1 MGTEGNSPAQLLR
14 HLKTHHDI
22 GPPHKP
28 DVNSK
33 RDAINYIDP
42 TSEEEEETDTQE
54 ITSRA
59 CDIAR
64 HLIGRDLQSFAV
76 SERPG
81 FKAYMRSCGVKT
93 ILPGH
98 SSVRK
103 AFNRLYEDGK
113 NNVRR
118 QIATAKAQKLRMAI
132 TGDSWKCKR
141 KGRLYRCTTAEWVD
155 QDWKLQETY

>member
-1 MGTEGNSPAQLLR
+1 MGPEGNSPAQMQR
-14 HLKTHHDI
+14 HLERHHAI

-28 DVNSK
+28 DVSSK
-33 RDAINYIDP
+33 RNAINYIDS
-42 TSEEEEETDTQE
+42 TSEEGEETDTEE
-54 ITSRA
+54 ITPRA
-59 CDIAR
+59 DDIAR

-103 AFNRLYEDGK
+103 AFNRLREDGK
-113 NNVRR
+113 DNVRR

-155 QDWKLQETY
+155 QDWELQETY

>member
-1 MGTEGNSPAQLLR
+1 MRRAHGDLFWSVGNSP
-14 HLKTHHDI
+14 I

-28 DVNSK
+28 GVNSK
-33 RDAINYIDP
+33 RDAINYIDS

-59 CDIAR
+59 DDIAR

-81 FKAYMRSCGVKT
+81 FKTYMRRCGLKT
-93 ILPGH
+93 IPGR

-103 AFNRLYEDGK
+103 AFDRLREDGK

-141 KGRLYRCTTAEWVD
+141 KGRLYRCTMAEWVD
-155 QDWKLQETY
+155 QDWELQETY

>member
-1 MGTEGNSPAQLLR
+1 MGPEGNSPAQMQR
-14 HLKTHHDI
+14 HLERHHAI

-28 DVNSK
+28 DVSSK
-33 RDAINYIDP
+33 RNAINYIDS
-42 TSEEEEETDTQE
+42 TSEEGEETDTEE
-54 ITSRA
+54 ITPRA
-59 CDIAR
+59 DDIAR

-81 FKAYMRSCGVKT
+81 FKAYMRRCGVKT
-93 ILPGH
+93 IPGR

-103 AFNRLYEDGK
+103 AFNRLREDGK

-118 QIATAKAQKLRMAI
+118 QIATAKAKKLRMAI

-141 KGRLYRCTTAEWVD
+141 KGRLHRCTMAEWVD
-155 QDWKLQETY
+155 QDWELQETY